1 MFFLNLLYYFLLLV
15 TLYVLLVLLFQDG
28 GFIQESYDQS
38 VPLTIIVFFIVGI
51 YGYYKIKSAMQN
63 DEE

>member
-38 VPLTIIVFFIVGI
+38 VPLTIIVFFIIGI
-51 YGYYKIKSAMQN
+51 FGYYKIKSAMQN

>member
-28 GFIQESYDQS
+28 GFIEEAYDQS